1 MSVGPQYFKML
12 LITIIIYISIVP
24 HDLGGWGMIVTMRSL
39 AEIEAGQGRL
49 LARDSLRRWCLA
61 FGLEALL
68 LLLLLLLAWRVALP
82 SSPPVMSPEAEAG
95 TGDDLS
101 VVLLMASGQ
110 PLRPARFAPAAAP
123 SAATAVTKPV
133 KPSAVSAPVALAARV
148 VEPVST
154 AAATA
159 VTPRIRE
166 ASPAAAVEPV
176 AVPNAAPAVAAT
188 DAGGTGSTAGQ
199 TSTTAAVGSS
209 GQPPAN
215 ASATGSSQGSGSG
228 LGSHHARHPY
238 FGKLKTWL
246 NAHKTYPAALKKAKT
261 QGTVVLTFTISR
273 RGELL
278 SSRIVTGSG
287 EPGLDQAA
295 LEMLQRSSPMPP
307 LPDDLGLDQLTLT
320 IPVEYSLI
328 TR

>member
-1 MSVGPQYFKML
+1 
-12 LITIIIYISIVP
+12 
-24 HDLGGWGMIVTMRSL
+24 MIVTMRSIQ
-39 AEIEAGQGRL
+39 EKGGGHGRWME
-49 LARDSLRRWCLA
+49 RESFRRWCLA

-68 LLLLLLLAWRVALP
+68 VLLLLLLAGQAVFLP
-82 SSPPVMSPEAEAG
+82 SAPVMSPEAEAG

-110 PLRPARFAPAAAP
+110 PLRPARFAPAASSPAV
-123 SAATAVTKPV
+123 TAVTKPV
-133 KPSAVSAPVALAARV
+133 KATAVSAPVVPTTRA

-154 AAATA
+154 AAPAA
-159 VTPRIRE
+159 VTPLVRE
-166 ASPAAAVEPV
+166 ASPAATVAEPV
-176 AVPNAAPAVAAT
+176 AAPNAAPALAAT
-188 DAGGTGSTAGQ
+188 DAGGTGSNAGQ
-199 TSTTAAVGSS
+199 TSTTGAAGNS
-209 GQPPAN
+209 GQPNIN
-215 ASATGSSQGSGSG
+215 ADATGSSQGSGSG
-228 LGSHHARHPY
+228 VGSRHARHPY
-238 FGKLKTWL
+238 FSKLKTWL

-287 EPGLDQAA
+287 EPLLDQAA